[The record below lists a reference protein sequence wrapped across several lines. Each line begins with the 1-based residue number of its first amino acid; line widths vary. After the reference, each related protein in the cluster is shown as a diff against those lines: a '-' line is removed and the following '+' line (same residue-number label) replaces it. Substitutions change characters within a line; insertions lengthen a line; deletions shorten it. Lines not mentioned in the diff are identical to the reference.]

1 MSEFDCTPDRLD
13 VLRWMSSCGG
23 MICADGLGPSASG
36 ELIQRRH
43 GGAFAFKFEDRTN
56 LKGQRALEPGKF
68 CVPIVLPGVGS
79 GRWQRRKDGLTAGD
93 CSEWILRMLHQ
104 HTLQLRD

>member
-1 MSEFDCTPDRLD
+1 MAS
-13 VLRWMSSCGG
+13 LR
-23 MICADGLGPSASG
+23 
-36 ELIQRRH
+36 IQRRH

-56 LKGQRALEPGKF
+56 LKGQRALEPGKN
-68 CVPIVLPGVGS
+68 CVPIVLPGVGR

-93 CSEWILRMLHQ
+93 CSEWILRVLHQ